1 MKGLKNK
8 VILITGGAS
17 GLGKA
22 TAERFAKEGAKVVI
36 ADIQVEEGKQ
46 VAKDLAEAIFVETD
60 VTDHEAVKNVVDKTV
75 EKYGSLD
82 ILFNNAGI
90 DGEQKPTAESTLDN
104 WEKVRSIDLDG
115 AFYCLKY
122 GLAQMKKQGSGV
134 IINTSS
140 TAGLVGFEDIPPY
153 TAAKGA
159 LVQLTK
165 SCAME
170 YAKHGI
176 RVNSI
181 APSVVKTALV
191 EHFIESSEDPEAT
204 EEGFNELNPM
214 PGWIQPE
221 DVAAAVAFLASDEAR
236 YITGHTLPIDGGY
249 VAQ

>member
-1 MKGLKNK
+1 MKGLKEK
-8 VILITGGAS
+8 VILITGGSS

-22 TAERFAKEGAKVVI
+22 TAERFDKEGSKVVI
-36 ADIQVEEGKQ
+36 ADIKEKEGQELVKSLSDGFFI
-46 VAKDLAEAIFVETD
+46 KTD
-60 VTDHEAVKNVVDKTV
+60 VTNHEDVKVSIDKTI

-90 DGEQKPTAESTLDN
+90 DGEQKPTAESTIDN
-104 WEKVRSIDLDG
+104 WEKVRQIDLDG
-115 AFYCLKY
+115 AFYYLKY
-122 GLAQMKKQGSGV
+122 TLAQMKSQGGGV
-134 IINTSS
+134 IINTAS
-140 TAGLVGFEDIPPY
+140 TAGLVGFENIPPY

-165 SCAME
+165 STAME
-170 YAKHGI
+170 YAEHGI
-176 RVNSI
+176 RVNAI

-191 EHFIESSEDPEAT
+191 EHFIESSDDPEAT
-204 EEGFNELNPM
+204 EEEFNSLNPM

-249 VAQ
+249 TAQ

>member
-1 MKGLKNK
+1 MKGLKGK
-8 VILITGGAS
+8 TILITGGAS

-22 TAERFAKEGAKVVI
+22 TAQRFSKEGAKVVI
-36 ADIQVEEGKQ
+36 ADINEDGKK
-46 VAKDLAEAIFVETD
+46 VAKNLKEAIFIKTD
-60 VTDHEAVKNVVDKTV
+60 VTKPKAVKNSIEKTV
-75 EKYGSLD
+75 KKYGSVD
-82 ILFNNAGI
+82 IIFNNAGI
-90 DGEQKPTAESTLDN
+90 DGQQKPTAKSTLDN
-104 WEKVRSIDLDG
+104 WEKVRSINLDG
-115 AFYCLKY
+115 AYYYLKY
-122 GLAQMKKQGSGV
+122 GLDQMKKQKSGI

-159 LVQLTK
+159 LVALTK
-165 SCAME
+165 STAME
-170 YAKHGI
+170 YAKYGI

-191 EHFIESSEDPEAT
+191 ENFIESSEDPEAT
-204 EEGFNELNPM
+204 EEEFNNLNPM

-249 VAQ
+249 VSK

>member
-8 VILITGGAS
+8 VALITGGSS
-17 GLGKA
+17 GLGRA
-22 TAERFAKEGAKVVI
+22 AVERLSQEGVKIVI
-36 ADIQVEEGKQ
+36 ADINEEDGK
-46 VAKDLAEAIFVETD
+46 ALADQFPNTKFCKTD
-60 VTDHEAVKNVVDKTV
+60 VTDHEAVKKSIDFTV
-75 EKYGSLD
+75 EQFGTLD

-90 DGEQKPTAESTLDN
+90 DGEQKPTAESTIEN

-115 AFYCLKY
+115 AFYYLKY
-122 GLAQMKKQGSGV
+122 GLQQMKKQKSGV

-140 TAGLVGFEDIPPY
+140 TAGLVGFENIPPY

-159 LVQLTK
+159 LIQLTK
-165 SCAME
+165 STAME
-170 YAKHGI
+170 YAEYGI
-176 RVNSI
+176 RVNAI
-181 APSVVKTALV
+181 APSVVKTKLV
-191 EHFIESSEDPEAT
+191 EHFIEESDDPEAT
-204 EEGFNELNPM
+204 KEEFDELNPM

>member
-8 VILITGGAS
+8 VALITGGSS
-17 GLGKA
+17 GLGLA
-22 TAERFAKEGAKVVI
+22 AAERLSQEGVKIVI
-36 ADIQVEEGKQ
+36 ADIDQEGGK
-46 VAKDLAEAIFVETD
+46 ALADKLPDTRFIETD
-60 VTDHEAVKNVVDKTV
+60 VTDHEAVKKSIDFAVSEFGAVD
-75 EKYGSLD
+75 
-82 ILFNNAGI
+82 IIFNNAGI
-90 DGEQKPTAESTLDN
+90 DGEQKPTAESTLEN

-115 AFYCLKY
+115 AICYLKY

-140 TAGLVGFEDIPPY
+140 TAGLVGFENIPPY

-165 SCAME
+165 NTAME

-176 RVNSI
+176 RVNGI
-181 APSVVKTALV
+181 APSVVKTKLV
-191 EHFIESSEDPEAT
+191 EHFIENSENPEAT
-204 EEGFNELNPM
+204 EEEFNELNPM
-214 PGWIQPE
+214 PGWIQPA
-221 DVAAAVAFLASDEAR
+221 DVADAVAFLASDEAC

>member
-1 MKGLKNK
+1 MKGLEGK

-22 TAERFAKEGAKVVI
+22 TAVRFDKEGAKVVI
-36 ADIQVEEGKQ
+36 ADIDEKGKT
-46 VAKDLAEAIFVETD
+46 LAENLQDAIFVETD
-60 VTDHEAVKNVVDKTV
+60 VTSHEQVKHSIDTTV
-75 EKYGSLD
+75 EKFGRVD
-82 ILFNNAGI
+82 IIFNNAGI
-90 DGEQKPTAESTLDN
+90 DGEQKPTGASSIEN
-104 WEKVRSIDLDG
+104 WEKVRQIDLDG
-115 AFYCLKY
+115 AFYYLKY
-122 GLAQMKKQGSGV
+122 GLEQMKKQGGGV

-140 TAGLVGFEDIPPY
+140 TAGLVGFENIPPY

-165 SCAME
+165 STAME
-170 YAKHGI
+170 YAEHGI
-176 RVNSI
+176 RVNGI

-191 EHFIESSEDPEAT
+191 EHFIEESEDPEAT
-204 EEGFNELNPM
+204 EAQFNELNPM

>member
-22 TAERFAKEGAKVVI
+22 TAKRFSKEGAKVVI
-36 ADIQVEEGKQ
+36 ADVNKDGKKL
-46 VAKDLAEAIFVETD
+46 ASKLKDAIFIKTD
-60 VTDHEAVKNVVDKTV
+60 VTKHKQVKKSIDATIK
-75 EKYGSLD
+75 KYGQLD
-82 ILFNNAGI
+82 IIFNNAGI
-90 DGEQKPTAESTLDN
+90 DGEQKPTAESTIEN

-115 AFYCLKY
+115 AFYYLKY
-122 GLAQMKKQGSGV
+122 GLEAMKNQGSGV
-134 IINTSS
+134 IINAAS
-140 TAGLVGFEDIPPY
+140 TAGLVGFENIPPY

-165 SCAME
+165 STAME
-170 YAKHGI
+170 YAQYGI
-176 RVNSI
+176 RVNAI

-191 EHFIESSEDPEAT
+191 EHFIEESDNPEAT
-204 EEGFNELNPM
+204 EKEFNELNPM

>member
-22 TAERFAKEGAKVVI
+22 TAERFDKEGAKIVI
-36 ADIQVEEGKQ
+36 ADIQVEEGEK
-46 VAKDLAEAIFVETD
+46 VAEALNEAIFIETD
-60 VTDHEAVKNVVDKTV
+60 VTKHEAVKHAVNKTV

-90 DGEQKPTAESTLDN
+90 DGEQKPTAESTLEN

-122 GLAQMKKQGSGV
+122 GLDQMKEQGSGV

-140 TAGLVGFEDIPPY
+140 TAGLVGFENIPPY
-153 TAAKGA
+153 TASKGA

-170 YAKHGI
+170 YAEHGI
-176 RVNSI
+176 RVNAI

-191 EHFIESSEDPEAT
+191 EHFIENSENPEAT
-204 EEGFNELNPM
+204 AEEFNSINPM

-249 VAQ
+249 VSQ